1 MLSMIIGFS
10 RLRVN
15 AGRKPTRSSAKS
27 PIENRCGECE
37 YLPLRKIMR
46 AGENRQSRTPILMN
60 AEREP
65 MTNSPEKMVIVSGI
79 QPSGNLHLG
88 NYFGAVQ
95 QFIQLIN
102 EGHQCYYF
110 LANYHALTSM
120 RDGRQLL
127 ELTRATAAD
136 YLALGLDPNRC
147 AIYLQS
153 DIAEVCELQWILTCV
168 TPMGLLE
175 RCHAYKDKIQQG
187 IPADHGLFAYPVLMA
202 ADILIVRANRVPVG
216 QDQKQHI
223 EVTRDIAQYFN
234 NCYRDLLTVP
244 EPYIPESVATVP
256 GRDGRKMSKSY
267 NNTIE
272 LFAKEEDVRQQIFS
286 IVTDSA
292 TVAEP
297 KDPDR
302 SLLYAILK
310 LLCDSEG
317 QAYWAD
323 RFRSG
328 GLSYR
333 EVKQALFDLY
343 MKHFGPARQR
353 RQQLESQPDYVE
365 MVLKR
370 GAEQVRKVAL
380 PLMEQVREAV
390 GIPGN

>member
-1 MLSMIIGFS
+1 
-10 RLRVN
+10 
-15 AGRKPTRSSAKS
+15 
-27 PIENRCGECE
+27 
-37 YLPLRKIMR
+37 
-46 AGENRQSRTPILMN
+46 
-60 AEREP
+60 
-65 MTNSPEKMVIVSGI
+65 MTNSAQKMVIVSGI

-102 EGHQCYYF
+102 EGHECYYF

-120 RDGRQLL
+120 RDGKRLL
-127 ELTRATAAD
+127 ELTYETAAD
-136 YLALGLDPNRC
+136 YLALGLDPERC

-153 DIAEVCELQWILTCV
+153 DIPEVCELQWILTCI

-175 RCHAYKDKIQQG
+175 RCHAYKDKVQQG
-187 IPADHGLFAYPVLMA
+187 LPASHGLFAYPVLMA
-202 ADILIVRANRVPVG
+202 ADILIVSAKRVPVG

-234 NCYRDLLTVP
+234 KCYGELLTIP
-244 EPYIPESVATVP
+244 EPYIPENVAMVP

-272 LFAKEEDVRQQIFS
+272 LFADEKEVRQQIFS

-310 LLCDSEG
+310 LFCDAEA
-317 QAYWAD
+317 QAHWAD

-333 EVKQALFDLY
+333 EVKQAIFDLY
-343 MKHFGPARQR
+343 MERFGPARER
-353 RQQLESQPDYVE
+353 RKQLKNQPEYVQE
-365 MVLKR
+365 VLKR
-370 GAEQVRKVAL
+370 GAEQVRKTAL
-380 PLMEQVREAV
+380 PLIQRVREAV
-390 GIPGN
+390 GITVH